1 MIRYADELYTYTDD
15 HVIGMLDDVVR
26 GWVRKRFKSLT
37 PPQRYSIP
45 SILQGNNTLVASPT
59 GSGKTLSAFLS
70 IISELVSLAR
80 NGMLEDKVYCIYV
93 SPLRSLNNDIAKN
106 LREPLAELSAI
117 DASVSMIRVGVRT
130 GDTLQSERARMLR
143 KPPHILITTPESIAI
158 VLCAPKFRERLKD
171 ARWVIVDEIHELCSS
186 KRGVHLS
193 LSLERLQE
201 LCTNRL
207 VRIGLSATLH
217 PLEEVARFLVGY
229 DGDGEERDC
238 VIVDARFVKPMSI
251 ITISPVRDIVHAK
264 ADELNRR
271 MYALIKD
278 VIRRNKTTLIFT
290 NTRSG
295 AERVVYH
302 LSKMN
307 VVDADDE
314 LAAHHSSLSREIRL
328 DVEDRLKN
336 GKMRAVVTSTSLE
349 LGIDIGSIDA
359 VVQIGS
365 PKSIARCI
373 QRVGRSGHSLEL
385 ESKGYLIAMDNDDL
399 VEDAVMCMNAMRGK
413 IDSVHIPRNCLD
425 VLAQHVVGLAIE
437 RRWRVDDAYRLVRRS
452 YCYRD
457 LSMDSF
463 RKVLRY
469 LAGMYKSL
477 EGHKVYGKIWYDEA
491 TDEFGK
497 RGSTARMI
505 YATNIGTIPDEV
517 AVKVYTRDGKWVG
530 SIEEEFLER
539 LSPGDIF
546 VLGGKTYE
554 FISSKGLT
562 AVVRS
567 AEGMKPTIPSWF
579 SEMLPLSF
587 DLGEEIGRLRGE
599 IFSMLDEGIE
609 ALERGSSSKKKRRN
623 GKGKDKGN
631 ESCYRDVEMLKDR
644 IARMLMERLYTDE
657 NASHAIVEY
666 MYAQYRFLR
675 VLGIK
680 DSPSDR
686 NLLVEHY
693 IDEQGKHNLIFHC
706 VFGRRVNDALARA
719 YAYAARVMMRRNV
732 AVTVSDS
739 AFMLT
744 LGEYTSGE
752 DGEDI
757 ISLANRIIASVNSS
771 NIRSL
776 LLNAIKST
784 EMVRTR
790 FRHCAT
796 RSLMVLRNYKGYE
809 VTVARQQ
816 TNAEILMR
824 LCERLDGFP
833 VLEET
838 YREVM
843 EDLMDVNRAEQVL
856 RDVEE
861 GRRRFIIFN
870 ARDVPSPFSHMLIV
884 SGYSDVVLMEDR
896 KEMLEALHEMV
907 MKRISASAS
916 R

>member
-1 MIRYADELYTYTDD
+1 
-15 HVIGMLDDVVR
+15 
-26 GWVRKRFKSLT
+26 
-37 PPQRYSIP
+37 
-45 SILQGNNTLVASPT
+45 
-59 GSGKTLSAFLS
+59 
-70 IISELVSLAR
+70 
-80 NGMLEDKVYCIYV
+80 
-93 SPLRSLNNDIAKN
+93 
-106 LREPLAELSAI
+106 
-117 DASVSMIRVGVRT
+117 
-130 GDTLQSERARMLR
+130 
-143 KPPHILITTPESIAI
+143 
-158 VLCAPKFRERLKD
+158 
-171 ARWVIVDEIHELCSS
+171 
-186 KRGVHLS
+186 
-193 LSLERLQE
+193 
-201 LCTNRL
+201 
-207 VRIGLSATLH
+207 
-217 PLEEVARFLVGY
+217 
-229 DGDGEERDC
+229 
-238 VIVDARFVKPMSI
+238 
-251 ITISPVRDIVHAK
+251 
-264 ADELNRR
+264 
-271 MYALIKD
+271 
-278 VIRRNKTTLIFT
+278 
-290 NTRSG
+290 
-295 AERVVYH
+295 
-302 LSKMN
+302 
-307 VVDADDE
+307 
-314 LAAHHSSLSREIRL
+314 
-328 DVEDRLKN
+328 
-336 GKMRAVVTSTSLE
+336 
-349 LGIDIGSIDA
+349 
-359 VVQIGS
+359 
-365 PKSIARCI
+365 
-373 QRVGRSGHSLEL
+373 
-385 ESKGYLIAMDNDDL
+385 
-399 VEDAVMCMNAMRGK
+399 
-413 IDSVHIPRNCLD
+413 
-425 VLAQHVVGLAIE
+425 
-437 RRWRVDDAYRLVRRS
+437 
-452 YCYRD
+452 
-457 LSMDSF
+457 
-463 RKVLRY
+463 
-469 LAGMYKSL
+469 
-477 EGHKVYGKIWYDEA
+477 
-491 TDEFGK
+491 DEFGK

-599 IFSMLDEGIE
+599 ILSMLDEGIE

-623 GKGKDKGN
+623 GKGKDKGK
-631 ESCYRDVEMLKDR
+631 ESCYRDVERLKDR

-680 DSPSDR
+680 DDPSYR

-739 AFMLT
+739 AFMIT

-757 ISLANRIIASVNSS
+757 ISIANRIIASVNSS

-843 EDLMDVNRAEQVL
+843 EDLMDVNRAAQVL
-856 RDVEE
+856 KDVEE
-861 GRRRFIIFN
+861 GRRRFIIFS

-907 MKRISASAS
+907 MRRISAS

>member
-1 MIRYADELYTYTDD
+1 M
-15 HVIGMLDDVVR
+15 
-26 GWVRKRFKSLT
+26 
-37 PPQRYSIP
+37 
-45 SILQGNNTLVASPT
+45 
-59 GSGKTLSAFLS
+59 
-70 IISELVSLAR
+70 
-80 NGMLEDKVYCIYV
+80 
-93 SPLRSLNNDIAKN
+93 
-106 LREPLAELSAI
+106 
-117 DASVSMIRVGVRT
+117 
-130 GDTLQSERARMLR
+130 
-143 KPPHILITTPESIAI
+143 
-158 VLCAPKFRERLKD
+158 
-171 ARWVIVDEIHELCSS
+171 
-186 KRGVHLS
+186 
-193 LSLERLQE
+193 
-201 LCTNRL
+201 
-207 VRIGLSATLH
+207 SATLH

-229 DGDGEERDC
+229 EDDGGERDC

-271 MYALIKD
+271 MYAIIKD

-373 QRVGRSGHSLEL
+373 QRIGRSGHSLEL

-425 VLAQHVVGLAIE
+425 VLAQHIVGLAIE

-463 RKVLRY
+463 RRVLRY

-567 AEGMKPTIPSWF
+567 AEGMRPTIPSWF

-587 DLGEEIGRLRGE
+587 DLGEEIGRLRGV
-599 IFSMLDEGIE
+599 IFSMLEEGIE
-609 ALERGSSSKKKRRN
+609 AGEMCDGDGNGNGNSSSNKDKRRRRR
-623 GKGKDKGN
+623 KGN
-631 ESCYRDVEMLKDR
+631 GRGCSARDVERLKDR

-680 DSPSDR
+680 DDPSDR

-719 YAYAARVMMRRNV
+719 YAYAARVMMRRNI

-744 LGEYTSGE
+744 LGEYGENGE
-752 DGEDI
+752 DVTSIAE
-757 ISLANRIIASVNSS
+757 RIIASVNSS

-824 LCERLDGFP
+824 LCEKLDSFP

-843 EDLMDVNRAEQVL
+843 EDLMDVNRAAEVL
-856 RDVEE
+856 KDVEE

-907 MKRISASAS
+907 MRRISAS